1 MDKLGQ
7 VQGEGDWIQTKIT
20 MTAIDAP
27 LDLVIIKPRHGL
39 SALDIKSVWQFR
51 DLLLAFADRD
61 IRLRYRQTFLG
72 AAWVILQPLMGAS
85 IFSLVFGLIAKMP
98 SHGAPYFLISYSGLL
113 GWTLFFGTLTRI
125 SPSLI
130 ANSTLIRKIFFP
142 RILIPLGVI
151 PSVLL
156 DFVVSLLIMLAMLVA
171 YRITPNWTMLLIPV
185 CIFILL
191 AMSLGAGLIAA
202 SLAVKYR
209 DILHLVPFVVQLL
222 MYGSPVGYSADAVP
236 HRLIQYYF
244 LLNPLSAPIDTFRI
258 AFIKS
263 GTLHLGYL
271 AYSLAVS
278 IMVLIIGLV
287 VFRRFERE
295 FADVI

>member
-1 MDKLGQ
+1 
-7 VQGEGDWIQTKIT
+7 
-20 MTAIDAP
+20 MTATEVP
-27 LDLVIIKPRHGL
+27 PDLVIIKPRHGL
-39 SALDIKSVWQFR
+39 SALDVKSVWQFR

-98 SHGAPYFLISYSGLL
+98 SHGVPYFLISYSGLL

-209 DILHLVPFVVQLL
+209 DIQHLVPFLVQLL

-236 HRLIQYYF
+236 HRLVQYYF

-258 AFIKS
+258 AFIKT

-271 AYSLAVS
+271 AYSLAISV
-278 IMVLIIGLV
+278 IVLFIGLV

>member
-1 MDKLGQ
+1 
-7 VQGEGDWIQTKIT
+7 
-20 MTAIDAP
+20 MTATEVP
-27 LDLVIIKPRHGL
+27 PDLVIIKPRHGL
-39 SALDIKSVWQFR
+39 SALDVKSVWQFR

-98 SHGAPYFLISYSGLL
+98 SHGVPYFLISYSGLL

-156 DFVVSLLIMLAMLVA
+156 DFVVSLLVMLGMLVA

-236 HRLIQYYF
+236 HRLVQYYF

-258 AFIKS
+258 AFIKT

-271 AYSLAVS
+271 AYSLAISV
-278 IMVLIIGLV
+278 IVLFIGLV

>member
-1 MDKLGQ
+1 
-7 VQGEGDWIQTKIT
+7 
-20 MTAIDAP
+20 MTATEVP
-27 LDLVIIKPRHGL
+27 PDLVIIKPRHGL
-39 SALDIKSVWQFR
+39 SALDVKSVWQFR

-98 SHGAPYFLISYSGLL
+98 SHGVPYFLISYSGLL

-156 DFVVSLLIMLAMLVA
+156 DFVVSLLVMLGMLVA
-171 YRITPNWTMLLIPV
+171 YRITPNWTMPHRGKPCGEIPRHP
-185 CIFILL
+185 
-191 AMSLGAGLIAA
+191 ALGAVPCPTADVRQPRGLLGRCRTSPAR
-202 SLAVKYR
+202 AV
-209 DILHLVPFVVQLL
+209 LL
-222 MYGSPVGYSADAVP
+222 PSESAIGADRHIP
-236 HRLIQYYF
+236 HRFHQ
-244 LLNPLSAPIDTFRI
+244 NRDAS
-258 AFIKS
+258 S
-263 GTLHLGYL
+263 GLP
-271 AYSLAVS
+271 
-278 IMVLIIGLV
+278 GLFSRHIRHRLV
-287 VFRRFERE
+287 HRPGGVPQ
-295 FADVI
+295 V

>member
-1 MDKLGQ
+1 
-7 VQGEGDWIQTKIT
+7 
-20 MTAIDAP
+20 MTATEVP
-27 LDLVIIKPRHGL
+27 PDLVIIKPRHGL
-39 SALDIKSVWQFR
+39 SALDVKSVWQFR

-98 SHGAPYFLISYSGLL
+98 SHGVPYFLISYSGLL

-156 DFVVSLLIMLAMLVA
+156 DFVVSLLVMLGMLVA

-209 DILHLVPFVVQLL
+209 DIQHLVPFLVQLL

-236 HRLIQYYF
+236 HRLVQYYF

-258 AFIKS
+258 AFIKT

-271 AYSLAVS
+271 AYSLAISV
-278 IMVLIIGLV
+278 IVLFIGLV

>member
-1 MDKLGQ
+1 MLG
-7 VQGEGDWIQTKIT
+7 
-20 MTAIDAP
+20 
-27 LDLVIIKPRHGL
+27 
-39 SALDIKSVWQFR
+39 
-51 DLLLAFADRD
+51 
-61 IRLRYRQTFLG
+61 
-72 AAWVILQPLMGAS
+72 
-85 IFSLVFGLIAKMP
+85 
-98 SHGAPYFLISYSGLL
+98 
-113 GWTLFFGTLTRI
+113 
-125 SPSLI
+125 
-130 ANSTLIRKIFFP
+130 
-142 RILIPLGVI
+142 
-151 PSVLL
+151 
-156 DFVVSLLIMLAMLVA
+156 MLVA

-209 DILHLVPFVVQLL
+209 DIQHLVPFLVQLL

-236 HRLIQYYF
+236 HRLVQYYF

-258 AFIKS
+258 AFIKT

-271 AYSLAVS
+271 AYSLAISV
-278 IMVLIIGLV
+278 IVLFIGLV

>member
-1 MDKLGQ
+1 
-7 VQGEGDWIQTKIT
+7 
-20 MTAIDAP
+20 MTATDAP
-27 LDLVIIKPRHGL
+27 LDLIIIKPRHGL
-39 SALDIKSVWQFR
+39 SPLDMKSIWRFR

-98 SHGAPYFLISYSGLL
+98 SHGLPYFLISYSGLL
-113 GWTLFFGTLTRI
+113 GWTLFFGTFTRI

-142 RILIPLGVI
+142 RLLIPLGVI
-151 PSVLL
+151 PSVLV

-171 YRITPNWTMLLIPV
+171 YRITPNWTIVLVPV
-185 CIFILL
+185 CIFTLL

-209 DILHLVPFVVQLL
+209 DILHLVPFLAQLL

-236 HRLIQYYF
+236 HRLVQYYF
-244 LLNPLSAPIDTFRI
+244 LLNPLSAPIDTLRI
-258 AFIKS
+258 AFIKT
-263 GTLHLGYL
+263 GTLHPAYL
-271 AYSLAVS
+271 AYSLGVS
-278 IMVLIIGLV
+278 IVVLFIGLV